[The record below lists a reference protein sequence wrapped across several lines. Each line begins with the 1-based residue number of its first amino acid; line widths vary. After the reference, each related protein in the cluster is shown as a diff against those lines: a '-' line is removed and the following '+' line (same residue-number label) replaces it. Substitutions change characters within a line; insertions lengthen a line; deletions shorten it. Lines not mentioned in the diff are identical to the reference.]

1 MKLASLLLLGILA
14 SCHGNEADRARAE
27 ANCKQWVAQ
36 GVEKSMSQCVAT
48 TMQAYST
55 LDRTSAAPTGDGYY
69 QAPPPPVYVDT
80 PIQPSPN
87 ILPPTVRCQSVNA
100 GLGTIQTV
108 CR

>member
-1 MKLASLLLLGILA
+1 MKLASLLLLGILVN
-14 SCHGNEADRARAE
+14 CHGNEADRARAE
-27 ANCKQWVAQ
+27 ANCQQWVAQ

-55 LDRTSAAPTGDGYY
+55 LAKTGAAPTGGGGYY
-69 QAPPPPVYVDT
+69 QAPPPVYADT
-80 PIQPSPN
+80 PVQPSPN

-100 GLGTIQTV
+100 GLGTVQTV